1 MSESILSELWEE
13 YLHTSPTERPQMALE
28 AAEILIEQGS
38 ELEYRAFLSVA
49 IEDAVAIF
57 DTQSAVNAT
66 VELAR
71 HLVFSGRYEEAIEI
85 LMNSVGL
92 IEIWRSLELGI
103 LFRAIAWAYR
113 ASDHPNLYEDFL
125 TRAIHHFRSLGLT
138 SWYIPLENEL
148 GLAALEREGCS
159 ALAVGIDLRAKSWSG
174 PN

>member
-1 MSESILSELWEE
+1 MPESILSELWEE
-13 YLHTSPTERPQMALE
+13 YLYTSPTERPQMALE

-49 IEDAVAIF
+49 IEDAMAIF
-57 DTQSAVNAT
+57 DTQCAVNAT

-71 HLVFSGRYEEAIEI
+71 HLVFSGHYEEAIEI

-103 LFRAIAWAYR
+103 LYRAIAWAYR

-148 GLAALEREGCS
+148 GLAVLEKEGCS
-159 ALAVGIDLRAKSWSG
+159 ALAVGMDFRSKSWSG